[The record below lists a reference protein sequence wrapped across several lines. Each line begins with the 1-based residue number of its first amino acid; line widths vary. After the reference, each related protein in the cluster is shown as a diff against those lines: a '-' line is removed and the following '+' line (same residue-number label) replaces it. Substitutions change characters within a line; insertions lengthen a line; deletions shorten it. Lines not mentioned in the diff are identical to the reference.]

1 VRPAETVP
9 GFPPTEPPS
18 ETSTPQNEQ
27 SEESEQHDSQDGGVA
42 QRKPGQYDSRV
53 EQILCDRPDIQIVI
67 LQAGKN
73 MEGGGSYIAYTIR
86 IGVRQLLPAVGGI
99 D

>member
-1 VRPAETVP
+1 MEKP
-9 GFPPTEPPS
+9 GFPPTEPHS

-27 SEESEQHDSQDGGVA
+27 SEDSEQRDSQDGGVA

-53 EQILCDRPDIQIVI
+53 EQILCDQPDVQIVI
-67 LQAGKN
+67 LHAGKN

-86 IGVRQLLPAVGGI
+86 IGVRQLLLTLEG
-99 D
+99 